1 MEDPPRKLETDRSLN
16 IQNKIKV
23 NIYMSS
29 LFTKFFRLL
38 WVLFFGLL
46 IFLDR
51 DIFIVKVG
59 LIIFLLILTVITI
72 IRTLESKRE
81 WGEIIEDIENS
92 VD

>member
-1 MEDPPRKLETDRSLN
+1 
-16 IQNKIKV
+16 
-23 NIYMSS
+23 MSS
-29 LFTKFFRLL
+29 IFTKIFRLL

-72 IRTLESKRE
+72 LRTLESKRE
-81 WGEIIEDIENS
+81 WAEIIEDMENTI
-92 VD
+92 D

>member
-16 IQNKIKV
+16 IQN
-23 NIYMSS
+23 MSS
-29 LFTKFFRLL
+29 LFNKFFRLL